1 MSSQDSNQKEVM
13 IERISQINRV
23 EGFDPTPFALELT
36 DLNTMKVRTII
47 PVSVQIAWF
56 KMKYPDGKIAVSVQ
70 NVRGDDRYI
79 ASAKIYAHY
88 KDAVECYL
96 AEGSAMKGKNPDNPE
111 ISAIEWAQTTAIGV
125 ALRNAGFGLQFAVSN
140 SETVT
145 GENASETVIPEKK
158 AKKTEEEIPEETSV
172 TKIEPEVK
180 QEPTLEERVQKA
192 MELPCPMAK
201 YRGLTLGDLLRED
214 PKALDYMAR
223 KYQGDETAV
232 EAAKLICEF
241 ALKMQQSA

>member
-140 SETVT
+140 SETVN

-223 KYQGDETAV
+223 KYQGDEKAV

>member
-1 MSSQDSNQKEVM
+1 MSSQDSNQKEAM
-13 IERISQINRV
+13 IERISQINKV

-96 AEGSAMKGKNPDNPE
+96 AEGSAMKGRNPENPD

-140 SETVT
+140 NEAMS
-145 GENASETVIPEKK
+145 GENASETVEPEKK
-158 AKKTEEEIPEETSV
+158 TKITEEEIPEEKSA

-180 QEPTLEERVQKA
+180 KEPTLEERVQKA

-223 KYQGDETAV
+223 KYQGDEKAV

>member
-223 KYQGDETAV
+223 KYQGDEKAV

>member
-70 NVRGDDRYI
+70 NVRGDDGYI

-201 YRGLTLGDLLRED
+201 YKGMTLGDLLRED

-223 KYQGDETAV
+223 KYQGDENAV

-241 ALKMQQSA
+241 ALQMQKSA

>member
-1 MSSQDSNQKEVM
+1 MSNQDSNQKELM
-13 IERISQINRV
+13 IERISQINKV

-56 KMKYPDGKIAVSVQ
+56 KLKYPDGKIAVSVQ
-70 NVRGDDRYI
+70 SLRSDDRYI

-96 AEGSAMKGKNPDNPE
+96 AEGSAIKGKNPDNPD

-140 SETVT
+140 NEQVS
-145 GENASETVIPEKK
+145 GENAGEMVIPEKK
-158 AKKTEEEIPEETSV
+158 TKPIKEEVPEDKSATI
-172 TKIEPEVK
+172 TEPETK
-180 QEPTLEERVQKA
+180 KEPTLEERVQKA

-201 YRGLTLGDLLRED
+201 YKGMTLGDLLRED

-223 KYQGDETAV
+223 KYQGDENAV

-241 ALKMQQSA
+241 ALQMQKSA

>member
-1 MSSQDSNQKEVM
+1 MSSQDSNQKEAM
-13 IERISQINRV
+13 IERISQINKV
-23 EGFDPTPFALELT
+23 EGFDPTPFALGLT

-79 ASAKIYAHY
+79 ASAEIYAHY

-96 AEGSAMKGKNPDNPE
+96 AEGSAMKGKNPENPD

-140 SETVT
+140 NETMT
-145 GENASETVIPEKK
+145 GENASETVVPEKMT
-158 AKKTEEEIPEETSV
+158 KKTEEEIPEEESAT
-172 TKIEPEVK
+172 TIEPEVK
-180 QEPTLEERVQKA
+180 KEPTLEERVQKA

-214 PKALDYMAR
+214 PKVLDYMAR
-223 KYQGDETAV
+223 KYQGDEKVA

>member
-172 TKIEPEVK
+172 TKIEPEIK

-223 KYQGDETAV
+223 KYQGDEKAV

>member
-1 MSSQDSNQKEVM
+1 
-13 IERISQINRV
+13 
-23 EGFDPTPFALELT
+23 
-36 DLNTMKVRTII
+36 
-47 PVSVQIAWF
+47 VQIAWF
-56 KMKYPDGKIAVSVQ
+56 KLKYPDGKIAVSVQ
-70 NVRGDDRYI
+70 SLRSDDRYI

-140 SETVT
+140 NETVT

-158 AKKTEEEIPEETSV
+158 AKKTEEDNPEETSV

-223 KYQGDETAV
+223 KYQGDEKAV